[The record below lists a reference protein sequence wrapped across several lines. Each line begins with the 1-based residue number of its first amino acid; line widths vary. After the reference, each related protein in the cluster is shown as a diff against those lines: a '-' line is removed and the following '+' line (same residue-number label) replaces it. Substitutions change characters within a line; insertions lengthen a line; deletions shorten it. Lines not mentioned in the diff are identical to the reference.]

1 MEQAGDPVA
10 LCTRLRPMLVG
21 ALSLYCGDRH
31 VAEELAQEMFARVWD
46 RRADVQ
52 EVTSPEAWAYRVA
65 INLANSHY
73 RRRQAER
80 RALAR
85 MSPEDAAQPPDSA
98 DAVAVR
104 QAVAR
109 LPRRQR
115 SAVVLRY
122 FADLS
127 VAQTAQLMGCADGTV
142 KSLTSQG
149 LQALRGH
156 LDVHDPREAR
166 HGA

>member
-1 MEQAGDPVA
+1 M
-10 LCTRLRPMLVG
+10 
-21 ALSLYCGDRH
+21 
-31 VAEELAQEMFARVWD
+31 WD
-46 RRADVQ
+46 RRAQMSSVS
-52 EVTSPEAWAYRVA
+52 SPEAWAYRVA

-80 RALAR
+80 RAVAR
-85 MSPEDAAQPPDSA
+85 TTADELGAPPDAA

-109 LPRRQR
+109 LPQRQR

-122 FADLS
+122 FADLT
-127 VAQTAQLMGCADGTV
+127 VAQTAELMACAEGTV

-156 LDVHDPREAR
+156 LDIHDPDEVT